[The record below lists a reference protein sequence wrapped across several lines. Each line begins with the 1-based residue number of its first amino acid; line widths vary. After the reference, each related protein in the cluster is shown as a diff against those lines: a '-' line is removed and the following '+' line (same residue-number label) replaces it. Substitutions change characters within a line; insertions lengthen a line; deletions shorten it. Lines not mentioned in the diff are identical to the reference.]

1 MLQHHLPA
9 AAAPKRV
16 VILGAGGFIGGEIAK
31 RLQQQSVPVL
41 ALGRG
46 AFSLLD
52 ADASDK
58 LATALQPDDAL
69 VFVSA
74 LAPVRNPA
82 MMVDNIRMAGAVCA
96 AIQKRSIAHLVYI
109 SSDAVYAD
117 EPRPLNES
125 TPMAPTSLHGVMH
138 LTRELML
145 EAAAGATPYAR
156 LRPTLVY
163 GASDPHNGY
172 GPNRFRRLAN
182 RGEPILLF
190 GEGEER
196 RDHVAVTDIAELTAR
211 VLSRR
216 SSGALNIAT
225 GGVISF
231 REAAELAVR
240 LAKKDVPVQGQPRAG
255 GMPHG
260 GHRPFDPAA
269 TAAAFP
275 DFRYLPVAEGMA
287 RAQETEFGNG

>member
-1 MLQHHLPA
+1 MLHHHLTAATTPA
-9 AAAPKRV
+9 RV
-16 VILGAGGFIGGEIAK
+16 AILGAGGFIGSEVA
-31 RLQQQSVPVL
+31 RLLQHQAVPVL
-41 ALGRG
+41 ALGRA

-52 ADASDK
+52 SDASDK
-58 LATALQPDDAL
+58 LAATLKPDDAL

-96 AIQKRSIAHLVYI
+96 ALQKVRIAHLIYI
-109 SSDAVYAD
+109 SSDAVYSD
-117 EPRPLNES
+117 GPLPLTEKS
-125 TPMAPTSLHGVMH
+125 PTAPTSLHGAMH

-145 EAAAGATPYAR
+145 EAAVGDTPYAR

-182 RGEPILLF
+182 RSETILLF

-196 RDHVAVTDIAELTAR
+196 RDHIAVSDVAALTAH

-216 SSGALNIAT
+216 SSGTLNLAT
-225 GGVISF
+225 GAVISF
-231 REAAELAVR
+231 RETAAVAVR
-240 LAKKDVPVQGQPRAG
+240 LAKKDVPVRGQPRVGA
-255 GMPHG
+255 MPHG
-260 GHRPFDPAA
+260 GYRPFDPAA
-269 TAAAFP
+269 TTAAFP
-275 DFRYLPVAEGMA
+275 DFRYVPVAEGMA
-287 RAQETEFGNG
+287 QAQEAEFG